1 MLAEQRLLGALSSP
15 MHQLRHPLSLAF
27 IALALADL
35 AALAVAPSAHPFTKS
50 LLMPVL
56 AALHLALRRREAAR
70 GPGAWVLA
78 ALALSWAGDLLLLAP
93 SLFLPGLGAFLFAHL
108 ALIVAYR
115 RHRSRD
121 QGARNWALAVGAISV
136 AMGLAL
142 VATLVPKLGPLGA
155 PVLAYAAVLVAMVS
169 TAAARARRTSVES
182 GAVTLA
188 GATLFF
194 LSDGL
199 LAIDKFA
206 AQIPHAGLFVMS
218 TYDLGQLLIV
228 VGLAAHRP
236 NE

>member
-1 MLAEQRLLGALSSP
+1 MMLL
-15 MHQLRHPLSLAF
+15 LRHPLALAF

-35 AALAVAPSAHPFTKS
+35 AALTLVPAAHPITKS
-50 LLMPVL
+50 LLMPLL
-56 AALHLALRRREAAR
+56 AALHLALRRRDGVR
-70 GPGAWVLA
+70 GAGAWVLA
-78 ALALSWAGDLLLLAP
+78 ALALSWAGDLLLLSP

-115 RHRSRD
+115 RHRAMD
-121 QGARNWALAVGAISV
+121 QGARPWAVVVGVVAVLLGV
-136 AMGLAL
+136 AL
-142 VATLVPKLGPLGA
+142 VAVLVPKLGPLGV
-155 PVLAYAAVLVAMVS
+155 PVLAYAAVLVAMVL

-206 AQIPHAGLFVMS
+206 AHIPHAGLFVMS
-218 TYDLGQLLIV
+218 TYDVGQLLIV
-228 VGLAAHRP
+228 LGLAAHPPAAER
-236 NE
+236 